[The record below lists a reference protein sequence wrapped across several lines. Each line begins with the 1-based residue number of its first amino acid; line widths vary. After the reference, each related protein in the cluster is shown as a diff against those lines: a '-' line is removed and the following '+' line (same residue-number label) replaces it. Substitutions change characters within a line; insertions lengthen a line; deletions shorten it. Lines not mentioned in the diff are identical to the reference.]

1 MLEYDFREAQKFERE
16 WRSSEE
22 AKRWAGSPW
31 KKKTPVQRSHGGQ
44 PIAAQGPH
52 A

>member
-22 AKRWAGSPW
+22 AKRWAGSTW
-31 KKKTPVQRSHGGQ
+31 KKKTPVLRSTDSQ
-44 PIAAQGPH
+44 PTAAQDPH